1 MSFSWHTKG
10 TAQDPKSKVGLNKK
24 NESARTRM
32 EVCKALQHIIEGGR
46 TIDWIR
52 AEKSPW
58 IATPLHRELIYGATR
73 HYLSL
78 QRSVTELLK
87 KPMRDKDRDLF
98 HLLIVGA
105 YQLKYTGIA
114 SYAVI
119 NESVNACIVLGKPWA
134 KGLIN
139 AVLRQLQRAAEA
151 VQKDQPQDEYSA
163 LASATADHP
172 AWLREK
178 LEAQY
183 PAQWQGLVIANSQRA
198 PMTLRI
204 NTTKVE
210 PGFYKAKLR
219 EDDIVFNET
228 SMAETVI
235 LDIPQN
241 AETLPSWSDGEAAV
255 QDLSAQLAA
264 DTLMSLLPPHIAGPS
279 ILDACAAPGGKL
291 FHLHERLSARFKT
304 HQLFALDNKKKRLDE
319 TKIIGSRLGH
329 SDDPRLTML
338 CADATVEGCC
348 GDLHFDSILL
358 DAPCSGSGTIRRNP
372 DIRLLMQADHLAAHQ
387 DLQLQLLH
395 NLWRRLKEGGTLLYS
410 TCSIFVEEND
420 QVIEK
425 FINTQP
431 DAKSVALD
439 MKYGSATSLGWQLL
453 PLEKSTDGFYYAG
466 LSKVKRI

>member
-10 TAQDPKSKVGLNKK
+10 TAQGPKSRVGLNKK

-32 EVCKALQHIIEGGR
+32 EVCKALQHIIEGCR

-58 IATPLHRELIYGATR
+58 IATPLHRELIYGTTR

-78 QRSVTELLK
+78 QQSVTELLK

-98 HLLIVGA
+98 NLLIVGA

-134 KGLIN
+134 KGLVN

-151 VQKDQPQDEYSA
+151 AQHDQPQDEYSA

-172 AWLREK
+172 PWLKEK

-183 PAQWQGLVIANSQRA
+183 PAKWQALVVANSQRA

-210 PGFYKAKLR
+210 PGLYKAKLR
-219 EDDIVFNET
+219 EDGIAFIET
-228 SMAETVI
+228 SMIETVI
-235 LDIPQN
+235 LKTPQN

-264 DTLMSLLPPHIAGPS
+264 NTLMSLLPPHIARPS

-291 FHLHERLSARFKT
+291 FHLHERLSARFKS
-304 HQLFALDNKKKRLDE
+304 HQLFALDNKKKRLNE
-319 TKIIGSRLGH
+319 TKIIGTRLGH
-329 SDDPRLTML
+329 SDDVRLTML
-338 CADATVEGCC
+338 CADATEEDCC
-348 GDLHFDSILL
+348 GDLDFDSILL

-372 DIRLLMQADHLAAHQ
+372 DIRLLMKSDQLTTHQ
-387 DLQLQLLH
+387 DLQLQLLR

-410 TCSIFVEEND
+410 TCSIFEEEND

-425 FINTQP
+425 FINTQA
-431 DAKSVALD
+431 DAESVALD
-439 MKYGSATSLGWQLL
+439 MKYGNATSLGWQLL
-453 PLEKSTDGFYYAG
+453 PSEKNTDGFYYSG
-466 LSKVKRI
+466 VSKVKEI

>member
-10 TAQDPKSKVGLNKK
+10 TAQDPKSRVGLNKK

-32 EVCKALQHIIEGGR
+32 EVCKALQHIIEGCR

-58 IATPLHRELIYGATR
+58 IATPLHRELIYGTTR

-78 QRSVTELLK
+78 QQSVAELLK
-87 KPMRDKDRDLF
+87 KPLRDKDRDLF
-98 HLLIVGA
+98 NLLIVGA

-134 KGLIN
+134 KGLVN

-151 VQKDQPQDEYSA
+151 AQHDQPQDEYSA
-163 LASATADHP
+163 LASAAADHP
-172 AWLREK
+172 LWLKEK

-183 PAQWQGLVIANSQRA
+183 PAKWQALVIANSQRA

-210 PGFYKAKLR
+210 PGLYKAKLR
-219 EDDIVFNET
+219 EDGIAFIET
-228 SMAETVI
+228 SMIETVI
-235 LDIPQN
+235 LKTPQN

-264 DTLMSLLPPHIAGPS
+264 NTLMSLLPPHIARPS

-291 FHLHERLSARFKT
+291 FHLHERLSARFKS
-304 HQLFALDNKKKRLDE
+304 HQLFALDNKKKRLNE
-319 TKIIGSRLGH
+319 TKIIGTRLGH
-329 SDDPRLTML
+329 SDDARLTML
-338 CADATVEGCC
+338 CADATEEDCC
-348 GDLHFDSILL
+348 GDLDFDSILL

-372 DIRLLMQADHLAAHQ
+372 DIRLLMKSDQLTTHQ
-387 DLQLQLLH
+387 DLQLQLLR

-410 TCSIFVEEND
+410 TCSIFEEEND

-425 FINTQP
+425 FINTQA
-431 DAKSVALD
+431 DAESVALD
-439 MKYGSATSLGWQLL
+439 MKYGNATSLGWQLL
-453 PLEKSTDGFYYAG
+453 PSEKNTDGFYYSG
-466 LSKVKRI
+466 VSKVKEI

>member
-10 TAQDPKSKVGLNKK
+10 TAQDSKSRVGLNKK

-32 EVCKALQHIIEGGR
+32 EVCKALQHIIEDCR

-58 IATPLHRELIYGATR
+58 IATPLHRELIYGTTR
-73 HYLSL
+73 HYLPL
-78 QRSVTELLK
+78 QQSVTELLK

-98 HLLIVGA
+98 NLLIVGA

-134 KGLIN
+134 KGLVN

-151 VQKDQPQDEYSA
+151 AQQDQPQDEYSA

-172 AWLREK
+172 PWLKEK

-183 PAQWQGLVIANSQRA
+183 PAKWQALVVANSQRA

-210 PGFYKAKLR
+210 PGLYKAKLR
-219 EDDIVFNET
+219 EDGIAFIET
-228 SMAETVI
+228 SMIETVI
-235 LDIPQN
+235 LKTPQN

-264 DTLMSLLPPHIAGPS
+264 NTLMSLLPPHIARPS

-291 FHLHERLSARFKT
+291 FHLHERLSARFKS
-304 HQLFALDNKKKRLDE
+304 HQLFALDNKKKRLNE
-319 TKIIGSRLGH
+319 TKIIGTRLGH
-329 SDDPRLTML
+329 SDDVRLTML
-338 CADATVEGCC
+338 CADATEEDCC
-348 GDLHFDSILL
+348 GDLDFDSILL

-372 DIRLLMQADHLAAHQ
+372 DIRLLMKSDQLTTHQ
-387 DLQLQLLH
+387 DLQLQLLR

-410 TCSIFVEEND
+410 TCSIFEEEND

-425 FINTQP
+425 FINTQA
-431 DAKSVALD
+431 DAESVALD
-439 MKYGSATSLGWQLL
+439 MKYGNATSLGWQLL
-453 PLEKSTDGFYYAG
+453 PSEKNTDGFYYSG
-466 LSKVKRI
+466 VSKVKEI